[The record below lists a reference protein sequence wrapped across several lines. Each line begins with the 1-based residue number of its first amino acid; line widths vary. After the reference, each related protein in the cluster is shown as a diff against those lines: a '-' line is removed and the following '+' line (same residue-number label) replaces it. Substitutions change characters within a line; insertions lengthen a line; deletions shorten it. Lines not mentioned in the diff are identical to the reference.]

1 MPFTTRQI
9 LNLAMGIGIFTIIIQ
24 ILEITLE
31 ARELLLTRQSS
42 PRLIEPG
49 PSKNQLEFILNAAV
63 RVPDHASLTP
73 WEFIVIEGEGN
84 KRLSDI
90 LVKAAKRNESPIQAI
105 DKAAMMPFR
114 APTIIAVIAKY
125 KPHAKV
131 PKLEQAISAGCAV
144 MAMQQAAFVLGI
156 GSIWRTGEYAYSPT
170 VKREMAVN
178 DNDEIVG
185 FLYMGTPPNKVVPK
199 PIRTGKDFTRYL

>member
-1 MPFTTRQI
+1 M
-9 LNLAMGIGIFTIIIQ
+9 
-24 ILEITLE
+24 E
-31 ARELLLTRQSS
+31 AKELLLTRHSS

-49 PSKNQLEFILNAAV
+49 PTKDQLEFILDAGV

-73 WEFIVIEGEGN
+73 WEFIVIEGEGT
-84 KRLSDI
+84 KKFSDI
-90 LVKAAKRNESPIQAI
+90 LVKAAKRNDAHRQAL

-114 APTIIAVIAKY
+114 APTIIAIVATY

-144 MAMQQAAFVLGI
+144 MAMQQACFTLGL
-156 GSIWRTGEYAYSPT
+156 GSIWRTGEYAYNTT
-170 VKREMAVN
+170 VKREMAIN

-185 FLYMGTPPNKVVPK
+185 FLYIGMPPSPVPEK
-199 PIRTGKDFTRYL
+199 AAKKGEDFTRYL